1 MFKRYTPNCYILES
15 NVACFLDINTGISAN
30 TTVAAIKNKTKPTQP
45 TVAINEI
52 VDRGMAL
59 IN

>member
-1 MFKRYTPNCYILES
+1 MLKRYTRNCYIPGF

-30 TTVAAIKNKTKPTQP
+30 TTVAAIKNKTKPMQP

-52 VDRGMAL
+52 VDWGMAL